1 MEDVATCP
9 TAAKYH
15 GVRSCIGIVPK
26 EASSGARAEK
36 ILGMV
41 FLDLIDGL

>member
-9 TAAKYH
+9 TAAKSH
-15 GVRSCIGIVPK
+15 GVRSCIGLVPK

-36 ILGMV
+36 ILGIV
-41 FLDLIDGL
+41 FLGLSDGL